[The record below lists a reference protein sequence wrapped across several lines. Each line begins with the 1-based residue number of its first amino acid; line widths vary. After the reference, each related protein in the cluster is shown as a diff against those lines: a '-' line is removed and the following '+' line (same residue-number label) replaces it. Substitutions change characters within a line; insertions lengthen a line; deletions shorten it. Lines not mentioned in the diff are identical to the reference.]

1 MKLKIEI
8 PRQCRYI
15 RLDQNGVWTNP
26 KSSLNAER
34 IIRGNNLEIV
44 SEEVFGDVYI
54 VHISHQKE
62 TWYKILKL
70 FQCGLDTEICL
81 HSWQNFVMEDM
92 KAS

>member
-34 IIRGNNLEIV
+34 IIKGNNLEIV
-44 SEEVFGDVYI
+44 GEEVFGDVYI
-54 VHISHQKE
+54 VR
-62 TWYKILKL
+62 
-70 FQCGLDTEICL
+70 
-81 HSWQNFVMEDM
+81 VR
-92 KAS
+92 KADSFL